1 MSSLFANSA
10 VIELTPKN
18 FSANGRISHPSLD
31 GTTKGLLIYAVK
43 WCGFCQ
49 KAKPDYIKTANALG
63 KAFPL
68 FSLDCEK
75 YPELAKT
82 MGVKSFPTIRFIN
95 KNGSLGKPFTGNRTV
110 EGFLGAICTEGSV
123 CK

>member
-1 MSSLFANSA
+1 MPSLFSNTS

-18 FSANGRISHPSLD
+18 FNNGRITHTSLD
-31 GTTKGLLIYAVK
+31 GSNKGLLACVTSWCSFCKQVK
-43 WCGFCQ
+43 PEF
-49 KAKPDYIKTANALG
+49 IKTANVLG

-68 FSLDCEK
+68 FSFDCEK
-75 YPELAKT
+75 YPDFAKT
-82 MGVKSFPTIRFIN
+82 MGVKSFPTIRFVN

-110 EGFLGAICTEGSV
+110 EGFLGAICTEGSI